1 MHFVLVGPGAL
12 GCLLSYFVQK
22 GCAATGD
29 RLTLLDYHSD
39 RARQLSEQG
48 IEYKRDDTSLNFAVQ
63 ATSDLASLQG
73 DVDVILL
80 CVKSYDVQASLEF
93 CTPLLT
99 ADTLLVFMQ
108 NGISHLDVLNSCGNA
123 ATAFGTTTE
132 GATLLSQGKVRHA
145 GSGTTYLGFLSDQGS
160 SHAAAQLK
168 QTATVLSE
176 SGLDVAV
183 TETILTRLWAK
194 LFINVGINA
203 LTASLG
209 CTNGEL
215 LTLPG
220 IKTRMEKAVRE
231 AETVARAKNIPVE
244 QDPFQQTCMVS
255 EKTGANIS
263 SMLQDVRNR
272 KRTEIDA
279 INGAISAYGR
289 QLGVQTPEND
299 RLCAEIKRIEAAYPR
314 RGESST

>member
-29 RLTLLDYHSD
+29 RLTLLDHHND
-39 RARQLSEQG
+39 RARQLSERG
-48 IEYKRDDTSLNFAVQ
+48 IDYRRDNSCLNFTVQ
-63 ATSDLASLQG
+63 ATSDLTSLQG

-93 CTPLLT
+93 CRPLLT

-108 NGISHLDVLNSCGNA
+108 NGISHLDALSRCGDT

-145 GSGTTYLGFLSDQGS
+145 GSGATYLGFLNDQGS
-160 SHAAAQLK
+160 LAAAQLK
-168 QTATVLSE
+168 QTATVLAR
-176 SGLDVAV
+176 SGLDVTV

-231 AETVARAKNIPVE
+231 AEAVARAKNIPVE
-244 QDPFQQTCMVS
+244 QDPFLQACLVS

-263 SMLQDVRNR
+263 SMLQDVRNK

-279 INGAISAYGR
+279 INGAISAYGK
-289 QLGVQTPEND
+289 QLGIQTPEND
-299 RLCAEIKRIEAAYPR
+299 QLCAEIKRIETAYPP
-314 RGESST
+314 RGESSR